1 MQLQVGTSGFSYDA
15 WRGSFYPGDLAAADM
30 LRFYAQHLGAVEINN
45 TFYRMPKASVL
56 EGWAAQV
63 PDGFGFALKAPRRIT
78 HIKKLRDV
86 ADEIGYLERTAAALG
101 AHRGP
106 ILFQLPPYLR
116 KDVGLL
122 RDFLALLAPDG
133 RSVVEF
139 RHRSWL
145 DDEVFDALQAAGVA
159 LCVADAGEEFD
170 APLRPTASFGY
181 LRLRRQDY
189 DEAAL
194 AAWAERVRAQPWQDV
209 QVFFKHEDEGIG
221 PALAAR
227 FRSLFVDGRS
237 LRAPSWRAEV
247 ERAASTVAPRRR
259 RAARGA

>member
-15 WRGSFYPGDLAAADM
+15 WRGSFYPQDLPGGAM
-30 LRFYAQHLGAVEINN
+30 LRFYAQNLSAVEINN
-45 TFYRMPKASVL
+45 TFYRMPRPAVL

-63 PDGFGFALKAPRRIT
+63 PAGFVFALKAPRRIT
-78 HIKKLRDV
+78 HIKKIRDV
-86 ADEIGYLERTAAALG
+86 ADDVGYLDKVASSLG

-116 KDVGLL
+116 KDVALL
-122 RDFLALLAPDG
+122 RDFLALLPPGCRA
-133 RSVVEF
+133 VLEF
-139 RHRSWL
+139 RHASWL
-145 DDEVFDALQAAGVA
+145 DDEVYDTLRAAQAA

-170 APLRPTASFGY
+170 SPLLATAPFGY

-194 AAWAERVRAQPWQDV
+194 ASWAERVQAEPWQDV
-209 QVFFKHEDEGIG
+209 SVFFKHEDAGIG

-237 LRAPSWRAEV
+237 LRAPAWRAEA
-247 ERAASTVAPRRR
+247 EPAAPAQPRRQ
-259 RAARGA
+259 RATRQV